1 MNEAAVHDALTA
13 ILNTLGEPKV
23 TLHQD
28 AIAAYQSGD
37 ADKLRLLAA
46 TNLGDHFCR
55 SLGYA
60 VSAKTKPGLPT
71 VAVVLAES
79 ARAAADFA
87 REREIQKLSKAIA
100 DALRSQSEMAAV

>member
-1 MNEAAVHDALTA
+1 MNESAVYQALSA
-13 ILNTLGEPKV
+13 ILNTLGTPD
-23 TLHQD
+23 TALHKE
-28 AIAAYQSGD
+28 ALEAYQSGD

-60 VSAKTKPGLPT
+60 ISAQTKPGLPT
-71 VAVVLAES
+71 VAVVLAEA

-87 REREIQKLSKAIA
+87 REREMQKLSKAIA
-100 DALRSQSEMAAV
+100 DALESQPDMAPV

>member
-1 MNEAAVHDALTA
+1 MNESAVNQALAA
-13 ILNTLGEPKV
+13 ILGTLGAPEI
-23 TLHQD
+23 TLHKE
-28 AIAAYQSGD
+28 ALEAYQSGD

-60 VSAKTKPGLPT
+60 VSAQTKPGLPT
-71 VAVVLAES
+71 VAVVLAEA

-87 REREIQKLSKAIA
+87 REREMQKLSKAIA
-100 DALRSQSEMAAV
+100 DALESPSDQETV